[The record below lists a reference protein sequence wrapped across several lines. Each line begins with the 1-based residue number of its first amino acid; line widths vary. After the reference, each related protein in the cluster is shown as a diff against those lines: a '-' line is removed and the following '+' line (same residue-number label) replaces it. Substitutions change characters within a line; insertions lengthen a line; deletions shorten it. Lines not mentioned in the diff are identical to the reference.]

1 MAPPDGFIPYGRT
14 PTQADNTRD
23 MGTATQRWRSL
34 YLGTSLVLQGATY
47 KHTPRR
53 RDPGANRTITFPDAS
68 GTVALL
74 GALAELHRGGDH
86 RPGGGHVGCARRSR

>member
-47 KHTPRR
+47 KHTLVGAT
-53 RDPGANRTITFPDAS
+53 PGANRTITVPDAS
-68 GTVALL
+68 GKVMVLL
-74 GALAELHRGGDH
+74 L
-86 RPGGGHVGCARRSR
+86 

>member
-47 KHTPRR
+47 KHYTLVGATLARTAPSPSPMRRARWRCWAPRR
-53 RDPGANRTITFPDAS
+53 AS
-68 GTVALL
+68 
-74 GALAELHRGGDH
+74 
-86 RPGGGHVGCARRSR
+86 PRR